1 MSDFVSA
8 VNNVIISLNTS
19 KYFAGIMMLLMNLGS
34 RYISLELTE
43 MHEKILNHKIMRRL
57 LVFVLVF
64 YATRDI
70 KVAFFITAA
79 FVVIVSGIFNEDS
92 KFCLLPNT
100 LIIYKKKVITK
111 EQYMVAQEIV
121 NKYQNQQ
128 NNNPK

>member
-79 FVVIVSGIFNEDS
+79 FVVIISGIFNEDS

-100 LIIYKKKVITK
+100 LIINKKKVITK